1 MLDTILLQ
9 IAKSSILSKLDK
21 NYIFNKDKIVDKY
34 PFLLQNGAAFVTLKS
49 AGDLRGCIGSIVAHR
64 TLLEDILHNAIAAG
78 FKDPRFSALHV
89 EELSGLN
96 LEVSV
101 LSEPK
106 LLEYKDFED
115 LCRKLRP
122 NIDGIILK
130 HDIYHSTFLP
140 QVWEQLQ
147 TPKLFLEHLALKAG
161 SSLAI
166 YEEHPA
172 IYIYQVDAIE
182 EEFNEILPL

>member
-1 MLDTILLQ
+1 MLDDILLQ
-9 IAKSSILSKLDK
+9 IAKTVILNKFDDKHEFNTDKL
-21 NYIFNKDKIVDKY
+21 
-34 PFLLQNGAAFVTLKS
+34 LLQYPYLQIQGAAFVTLKS
-49 AGDLRGCIGSIVAHR
+49 SGDLRGCIGSIVAHR
-64 TLLEDILHNAIAAG
+64 TLLEDLIHNAIAAA

-89 EELSGLN
+89 EELSSLN